1 MLDEDAF
8 GRVDFALV
16 SFCGTFTHVVEVWFD
31 TFNLVALLEGNK
43 LGLQNQNIF
52 LWSFDEDGKLSFSF
66 RFINEN
72 SLAVVP
78 KCDGFEIFILPSG
91 YGVSF
96 IDVESDGDG
105 KG

>member
-1 MLDEDAF
+1 MFDEDAF

-16 SFCGTFTHVVEVWFD
+16 SFCGTFTHVIEVWFD
-31 TFNLVALLEGNK
+31 PFNLVAFLERNK

-52 LWSFDEDGKLSFSF
+52 LWSFDENGKFSFSLW
-66 RFINEN
+66 FINEN

-78 KCDGFEIFILPSG
+78 KCDSFEIFVLSGG